1 MFRNLFGLHSVRSFH
16 ISVIR
21 HDPASC
27 NPHLRARKGARIY
40 RLYNI
45 CTPPRYVIE
54 NGCRSR
60 LRQTQRRASNGKV
73 NIRHR
78 EKLPPLPMYL
88 SHLERNGE
96 TIWTIYFPSSHYNTL
111 LMLPTRLHLPRLS
124 SSHASFHPPTPLTTT
139 YVCIYHSSH
148 GPYVPHSPSPP
159 VAIYISCTWIRHCC
173 VAPPPC
179 STNIVANSY

>member
-27 NPHLRARKGARIY
+27 NPHLRARKGERIY
-40 RLYNI
+40 RLYI
-45 CTPPRYVIE
+45 CTPPRYDIE

-124 SSHASFHPPTPLTTT
+124 SSHASFHPPPHHHHLCLHLPLFPWPLCPPLPITT
-139 YVCIYHSSH
+139 SS
-148 GPYVPHSPSPP
+148 Y
-159 VAIYISCTWIRHCC
+159 IYIMHLDPSLL
-173 VAPPPC
+173 C
-179 STNIVANSY
+179 SPTSLFYKYCS